1 MYNYSRG
8 PLYTILY
15 DKIGATTNIMSRANL
30 SDPDKLVPGEVWNC
44 FTQIQGGGPTIV
56 ICRIISPKQ
65 WPYK

>member
-44 FTQIQGGGPTIV
+44 FTQIQGALL
-56 ICRIISPKQ
+56 
-65 WPYK
+65 